1 MSALHLSPLIALF
14 LVAALGYLGGRVQV
28 RGVSLGVAAVLFAGL
43 LVSAIVPGVELP
55 EIVPQLGL
63 AIFIYAIGVASG
75 PGFFALF
82 RLRGVR
88 DAALALAVLVSA
100 AGASVLGGRAIGA
113 SAATTAGL
121 FAGALTNTPAL
132 AAVVQSLGSV
142 SAATAAEPVVA
153 YSVAYP
159 LGVLGLLAAMLL
171 GSRVLRTEQGIE
183 RPSRLGAGFV
193 GQQLDVITVRVGA
206 TAAAQSAAALRD
218 AHHLK
223 VAFGRHRRGQ
233 ALGVL
238 DEDTPLAEGDLVS
251 VVGERAECARAAA
264 TFGELS
270 DEHLEL
276 DRSILDYRRI
286 FVSKRQVVERPLAEL
301 ELFERF
307 GAVITRIRRGD
318 VELLPD
324 AESELELGDRV
335 RVVAP
340 RARMVEVSRFF
351 GDSFQSLAEI
361 DVLTFG
367 LGVVLGLGLG
377 EIPVPLPAGG
387 TFRLG
392 IAGGPLVVGLL
403 LGRLGRTGPLVWSLP
418 YAASVTLRQVGLL
431 LFLAGVGLRSGRAF
445 ADTLGRGEGLGVL
458 AIGGLITF
466 VTAFVALALA
476 HRVLKL
482 PMEVALGL
490 VAGVHT
496 QPAAL
501 AFADEQTHSELPRLG
516 YASVF
521 PVATI
526 GKIVLAQL
534 IVSFWGSP

>member
-1 MSALHLSPLIALF
+1 MIHLSPLMALF
-14 LVAALGYLGGRVQV
+14 LVAALGYLGGRVQI

-82 RLRGVR
+82 RRRGLR
-88 DAALALAVLVSA
+88 DAAVALAVLIGA
-100 AGASVLGGRAIGA
+100 AAATVLGGRAIGA

-132 AAVVQSLGSV
+132 AAVVQSLEDAG
-142 SAATAAEPVVA
+142 ATTAAEPVVA

-171 GSRVLRTEQGIE
+171 GARVLRTEEGIE
-183 RPSRLGAGFV
+183 RPSRIGAGFV
-193 GQQLDVITVRVGA
+193 GQHLDVITLRVGA
-206 TAAAQSAAALRD
+206 AAAGRSAAALRGE
-218 AHHLK
+218 HHLRI
-223 VAFGRHRRGQ
+223 AFGRHRRGQ
-233 ALGVL
+233 TLGVL
-238 DEDTPLAEGDLVS
+238 DESLPLAEGDLVS
-251 VVGERAECARAAA
+251 VVGEPAECARAAA
-264 TFGELS
+264 AFGEIS
-270 DEHLEL
+270 ADHLEL
-276 DRSILDYRRI
+276 DRSILDFRRI
-286 FVSKRQVVERPLAEL
+286 SVSRRDVVERPLAEL
-301 ELFERF
+301 HLFERF

-324 AESELELGDRV
+324 QETELEPGDRV

-340 RARMVEVSRFF
+340 RARMAEVSRFF
-351 GDSFQSLAEI
+351 GDSLQSLAEI

-367 LGVVLGLGLG
+367 LGVVLGLALG
-377 EIPVPLPAGG
+377 EVPVPLPGG
-387 TFRLG
+387 GSFRLG
-392 IAGGPLVVGLL
+392 IAGGPLVVGLF
-403 LGRLGRTGPLVWSLP
+403 LGRLGRTGPLVWTLP
-418 YAASVTLRQVGLL
+418 YAAGVTLRQVGLL

-445 ADTLGRGEGLGVL
+445 AETLGRGEGLGVL
-458 AIGGLITF
+458 AVGGLITF

-521 PVATI
+521 PIATI

-534 IVSFWGSP
+534 ILSWAGSP